1 LETSWQVHLEAGF
14 DGSPWSILSRRL
26 GGTVRLLA
34 LFGLLHAVLVV
45 AGLQYREE
53 TQGLII
59 LWPATGLLFLA
70 LWLSGR
76 RHWPWIIAIQL
87 ATELAARASFPGIP
101 VGEAVESSLLHLV
114 EGLVGG
120 VAIQQ
125 MLRGWQGLRITPL
138 LSFMAAGALS
148 AGCSALLRTVIGY
161 AIHDGSGGGQR
172 ALHEFLADLLGMLVM
187 VPPLLAWM
195 VAWRFRQLFALT
207 SVLQRVEVAAVLIL
221 QVALSIMIFAPSNLV
236 GADQLKFP
244 VFVVPGLIYGAF
256 RLPPRWSATV
266 MAVTILIVLWLI
278 AHGGNPLGIEQTLS
292 RFIWIQA
299 GATTFLLATISLLV
313 FVAQSRVAMASL
325 AAGESRYRSFIEMSH
340 EAVWRIEVRPPMPV
354 DLPHPAQLQWL
365 REHARVVESS
375 ESFGRLGA
383 AASVGSS
390 GRWAT
395 DVPWIRIFEADL
407 GKISSQGYQVQ
418 DLRFTVPGERGK
430 RTFLTSFTG
439 VVQDGRLE
447 RIWGVARDVT
457 ELLELNARLLREQEL
472 LRSYARRI
480 VSAEDNTRHNT
491 AADLHNGIGQELI
504 AMGMMLTVLGKEF
517 TPEQRA
523 QADELRSHLH
533 TVQQRTRD
541 LISDLSPPGLYD
553 LGLMPALQWL
563 VVYLRGHD
571 KLQVELDGKID
582 EMAVPTETRVLVF
595 KLVRELLRNVSKHA
609 GVDKAA
615 VTLHG
620 DRTQLTVHVTD
631 AGKGFAWNPDT
642 LVSPPRGF
650 GLWSVAH
657 RVAEAGGTL
666 TVSTAPGSGAKVSIR
681 IPLNR
686 NQGTAA
692 GVP

>member
-1 LETSWQVHLEAGF
+1 METSWQVHLEAGF
-14 DGSPWSILSRRL
+14 DGSPWSVLSRRL

-34 LFGLLHAVLVV
+34 LFGLLHAILVV
-45 AGLQYREE
+45 VGLQYREG

-59 LWPATGLLFLA
+59 LWPATGLLFLS

-76 RHWPWIIAIQL
+76 RHWPWIIAVQL
-87 ATELAARASFPGIP
+87 ATELAARALFPGIP
-101 VGEAVESSLLHLV
+101 IGEAVESSLLHSV

-120 VAIQQ
+120 VTIQQ
-125 MLRGWQGLRITPL
+125 MLRGWLGLRITAM
-138 LSFMAAGALS
+138 LSFMAAGAIG
-148 AGCSALLRTVIGY
+148 AGCSALLWTVIHY
-161 AIHDGSGGGQR
+161 AIHDDGGNGQR
-172 ALHEFLADLLGMLVM
+172 ALLEFLADLLGTLVM
-187 VPPLLAWM
+187 VPPLLGWM

-207 SVLQRVEVAAVLIL
+207 GLLQRVEVAAVLAL
-221 QVALSIMIFAPSNLV
+221 QIALSIVIFAPSNLV

-256 RLPPRWSATV
+256 RFPPRWSATV
-266 MAVTILIVLWLI
+266 MAVTILVVLWLI
-278 AHGGNPLGIEQTLS
+278 AHGGNPLGIDRTLS
-292 RFIWIQA
+292 RFIWIQV
-299 GATTFLLATISLLV
+299 GATTFLLATVSLLV
-313 FVAQSRVAMASL
+313 FVAQSRVALASL

-340 EAVWRIEVRPPMPV
+340 EAMWRIEVTPPMPV
-354 DLPHPAQLQWL
+354 DLPQAVQLDWL

-383 AASVGSS
+383 AAAAGSS

-418 DLRFTVPGERGK
+418 DLRFTVPGERGN

-447 RIWGVARDVT
+447 RMWGVARDVT
-457 ELLELNARLLREQEL
+457 ELLELNVRLLREQET

-480 VSAEDNTRHNT
+480 VSTEDSTRHNT
-491 AADLHNGIGQELI
+491 ALDLHNGIGQELI
-504 AMGMMLTVLGKEF
+504 AMGMMLTVLGKDF

-523 QADELRSHLH
+523 QADELRSRLH
-533 TVQQRTRD
+533 KVQQRTRD

-553 LGLMPALQWL
+553 LGLMSALQWL
-563 VVYLRGHD
+563 AVYLRGHD

-582 EMAVPTETRVLVF
+582 ELAVPTETRVLVF
-595 KLVRELLRNVSKHA
+595 RLVCELLRNVTKHA
-609 GVDKAA
+609 GVDKVS

-620 DRTQLTVHVTD
+620 DRTQLTLNVAD
-631 AGKGFAWNPDT
+631 EGKGFAWNPDA

-657 RVAEAGGTL
+657 RVSDAGGTL
-666 TVSTAPGSGAKVSIR
+666 TVTTAPGSGAKFSIR
-681 IPLNR
+681 IPLGR
-686 NQGTAA
+686 HQGTAA
-692 GVP
+692 EVP